1 MGKVMYEPKLSESN
15 EELLARLKAR
25 NAKAERQSYLKLA
38 FSFVALSLVFLIQ
51 SAVCFMLW
59 QGFVWASLITTPASF
74 TSSMLIVTAIQFV
87 NGLLRGTKS

>member
-1 MGKVMYEPKLSESN
+1 MYEPKPPESN
-15 EELLARLKAR
+15 EEILARFKTRSEKAR
-25 NAKAERQSYLKLA
+25 KEKLMKVIVTFITLTFA
-38 FSFVALSLVFLIQ
+38 FIIQ

-87 NGLLRGTKS
+87 SGLLRGVKS